1 MNNLKKSIMSV
12 AMAAITAASPILSS
26 YAGYPFYN
34 TLNYIVPL
42 PHISTK
48 IDGTTRKAH

>member
-26 YAGYPFYN
+26 YVAYATDCSAQINLAGSQKR
-34 TLNYIVPL
+34 T
-42 PHISTK
+42 
-48 IDGTTRKAH
+48 G

>member
-26 YAGYPFYN
+26 YVAYAMAEQLQPKNIN
-34 TLNYIVPL
+34 TITIPD
-42 PHISTK
+42 K
-48 IDGTTRKAH
+48 K